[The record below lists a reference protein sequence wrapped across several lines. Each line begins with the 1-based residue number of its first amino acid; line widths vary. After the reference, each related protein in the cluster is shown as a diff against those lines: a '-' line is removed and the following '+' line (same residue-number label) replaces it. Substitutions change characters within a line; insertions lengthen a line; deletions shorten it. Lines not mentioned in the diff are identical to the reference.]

1 MWLTNK
7 PKHPS
12 VDLLTVFILC
22 KFLFLSWQ
30 PLGGVLVIHASWFSF
45 PHVISSLWV
54 RARPSDLLVTNRIL
68 FVTSLFAK
76 NFGMLIL
83 ILASKRLGL
92 PS

>member
-1 MWLTNK
+1 MWLTNE

-45 PHVISSLWV
+45 PHVISSLWLTRCLGMIFAADEY
-54 RARPSDLLVTNRIL
+54 RAGSCHTLE
-68 FVTSLFAK
+68 
-76 NFGMLIL
+76 
-83 ILASKRLGL
+83 KRHWQIEWKHK
-92 PS
+92 

>member
-1 MWLTNK
+1 MWLTNE

-30 PLGGVLVIHASWFSF
+30 TLGGILVIHASWFSF

-83 ILASKRLGL
+83 ILASKRLWL